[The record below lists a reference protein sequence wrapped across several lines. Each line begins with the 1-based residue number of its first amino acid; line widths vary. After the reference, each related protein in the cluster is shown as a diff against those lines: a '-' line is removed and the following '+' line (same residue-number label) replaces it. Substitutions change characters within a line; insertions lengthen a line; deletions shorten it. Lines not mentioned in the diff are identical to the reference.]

1 MISNLDVSVRQAS
14 GDIMKIW
21 YIVALSMVAGAALG
35 GAAIQGLHAQAKPP
49 VYVVN
54 EVDVTD
60 KAGFQTYAANQ
71 ETLIKKHGGQYII
84 RGGKVVATLSGTPPL
99 DRFTVYRF
107 DSQEKMQA
115 WRDDPAQK
123 DGGLAARDKVG
134 KFRSFVVEG
143 LPQ

>member
-1 MISNLDVSVRQAS
+1 VPLLAAQ
-14 GDIMKIW
+14 
-21 YIVALSMVAGAALG
+21 LSRACTLRR
-35 GAAIQGLHAQAKPP
+35 K
-49 VYVVN
+49 
-54 EVDVTD
+54 VDVTD
-60 KAGFQTYAANQ
+60 KAGFQTYAANTEQ
-71 ETLIKKHGGQYII
+71 LIKKYSGQYII
-84 RGGKVVATLSGTPPL
+84 RGGKVVATLSGTPPS

-123 DGGLAARDKVG
+123 DGLAIRDKVV